1 MTRPNPT
8 AALKRANGKCRKRRQ
23 QGGRRPEW
31 VRPFRRARR
40 ALESAVRLIDA
51 TMGTVVDFESCVERR
66 PIRTARR
73 LTGGVRQLNAA
84 GRRLLRASRELA
96 EATECLNRSPEPS
109 ANDVPK
115 LLEWSSERWQTASH
129 YLELVTKEVV
139 LRQAEVFLGLACGA
153 LVPEHPSDSRPRIVL
168 APRPAPVRAFL
179 ALRRRPRVADRI
191 SAVLR
196 RRRRALRPA
205 ALSVPPRTCQ
215 GRAPPLSSTPAL

>member
-31 VRPFRRARR
+31 VRPFRRARN
-40 ALESAVRLIDA
+40 ALESAVRLITS

-66 PIRTARR
+66 PVRTARR

-96 EATECLNRSPEPS
+96 EATECLARAPEPVT
-109 ANDVPK
+109 NDVPE

-139 LRQAEVFLGLACGA
+139 LRQVEVFLGLACGA
-153 LVPEHPSDSRPRIVL
+153 LVPEHPSDSRPRIVVV
-168 APRPAPVRAFL
+168 PRPSPVRAFL
-179 ALRRRPRVADRI
+179 ALRQPRVADRI
-191 SAVLR
+191 SAVLQ
-196 RRRRALRPA
+196 RRRRAPRPA
-205 ALSVPPRTCQ
+205 ALTVPPRTCQ
-215 GRAPPLSSTPAL
+215 GRAPPLCSTPAL